1 MENTTKLT
9 KAAANNRFHYG
20 RQITAKGRR
29 EKGERLEDQGNGTSV
44 LTIDGRFVAIVPNKG

>member
-1 MENTTKLT
+1 METTTKLT
-9 KAAANNRFHYG
+9 KAAANNRFHTG
-20 RQITAKGRR
+20 QKITAKGSR